1 MGKISRITILFLSV
15 GLLLAL
21 VLFAPLFDIPSWGWD
36 ISVFRAGSKA
46 LMYGTNPYLPESVE
60 RFADGAELATI
71 PYYVYSPFFA
81 IMIMPLALLPP
92 WLTIRIWFLVNIV
105 LYILS
110 AILILN
116 SLHWHPSPKRWI
128 ILTLALAAFASL
140 RTLLIIGQSGVIMLF
155 FLSLSFWQMK
165 RNHHLIG
172 GGIFSLAFF
181 KPHLILLLPFF
192 ALRRRWRF
200 LLGFVLF
207 FALTTLPFWGLLD
220 DWFLSLQNAR
230 NENIMYGCY
239 PFSSLNMALQ
249 CLLPSQSYSKVL
261 LWVILGLLTLITI
274 LLIKDSAL
282 VTSQKF
288 DLQLAIVLT
297 FSFLV
302 IDNIRVADLILLIF
316 PFLVALHA
324 LRDITGAWKRRI
336 VIGLLMMAYL
346 FPYIALFMQ
355 PRSIIWE
362 LPVWYAAM
370 PTALYTAL
378 GLITI
383 YKYKERGT
391 NPLKPE
397 A

>member
-1 MGKISRITILFLSV
+1 MRKIVRITILVLSI
-15 GLLLAL
+15 GLLIGL
-21 VLFAPLFDIPSWGWD
+21 VLFLPLFDIPSWGWD
-36 ISVFRAGSKA
+36 IAVFRAGSKA
-46 LMYGTNPYLPESVE
+46 LMHGANPYLPESVE

-92 WLTIRIWFLVNIV
+92 WLTIRVWFLVNIV

-110 AILILN
+110 AFLILN
-116 SLHWHPSPKRWI
+116 SIHWHLRPKRII
-128 ILTLALAAFASL
+128 ILTLSLAAFAPL

-155 FLSLSFWQMK
+155 FLALSLWQVK
-165 RNHHLIG
+165 KSHHLIG
-172 GGIFSLAFF
+172 GGILSLAFF

-192 ALRRRWRF
+192 ALRRRWHF
-200 LLGFVLF
+200 LLGFLLF
-207 FALTTLPFWGLLD
+207 LALTTLPFWRLLD

-249 CLLPSQSYSKVL
+249 CLLPTGGYSKGL
-261 LWVILGLLTLITI
+261 LWMILGILTLITI
-274 LLIKDSAL
+274 LLIKDSAE

-297 FSFLV
+297 FSFLL

-316 PFLVALHA
+316 PFLVALQA
-324 LRDITGAWKRRI
+324 LSDFTGAWNRRI

-346 FPYIALFMQ
+346 FPYFASIFV
-355 PRSIIWE
+355 PRSTVGE

-370 PTALYTAL
+370 PTALYAAL
-378 GLITI
+378 GLIMLF
-383 YKYKERGT
+383 KYRERDK
-391 NPLKPE
+391 NSLKPDT
-397 A
+397 